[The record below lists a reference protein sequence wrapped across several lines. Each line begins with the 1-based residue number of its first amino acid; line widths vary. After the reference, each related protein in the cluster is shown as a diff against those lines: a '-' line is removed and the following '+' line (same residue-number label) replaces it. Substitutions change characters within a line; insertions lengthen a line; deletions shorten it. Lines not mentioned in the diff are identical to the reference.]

1 MKRLLYNIM
10 CAVMLTLLQ
19 SACVREFPGVNP
31 DGTVGVDPTL
41 VSVDL
46 DLAIDLSL
54 EPLVVLSHSRYG
66 SNVAM
71 RFVVEFTRDGKVV
84 ERMERLVE
92 PSAVSS
98 GKVRL
103 PLSVKLH
110 ALEYKVAVWGDY
122 VTAPGYEPLC
132 FDASYFYSVG
142 CKRPYVGNMDD
153 RQCFCG
159 VTSLDLRPWRDRW
172 NASVT
177 APVKLIR
184 PQAKYR
190 IIATDVDELLS
201 RSEKAR
207 AGKRDYTM
215 KFRYEIMPWSYDV
228 WSGAVDGYESDV
240 EFTLPIEL
248 PSASDGMV
256 QIGFDWL
263 FADDNINEVVLTLT
277 LYDDNLIPVSHV
289 AGIAVPLRR
298 GRLTTVTGD
307 FLTNEVGGAIT
318 IDREWDGTIEI
329 DADVI

>member
-1 MKRLLYNIM
+1 M
-10 CAVMLTLLQ
+10 CAVMLLLVQ

-46 DLAIDLSL
+46 ELALDLSL
-54 EPLVVLSHSRYG
+54 EPLVVLNHSRSG
-66 SNVAM
+66 GEVVM

-84 ERMERLVE
+84 ERVVTF
-92 PSAVSS
+92 SDAASVSS

-122 VTAPGYEPLC
+122 VTTSGHEPLC
-132 FDASYFYSVG
+132 FDAYDFHSVACMMPYSG
-142 CKRPYVGNMDD
+142 SNND
-153 RQCFCG
+153 RQSLCG
-159 VTSLDLRPWRDRW
+159 VTSVDLRQWRDQW
-172 NASVT
+172 NATVT
-177 APVKLIR
+177 ATVELRR

-190 IIATDVDELLS
+190 IIATDVDELFS

-207 AGKRDYTM
+207 AGKRGYTM

-228 WSGAVDGYESDV
+228 WSGTVDGYENDV

-248 PSASDGMV
+248 SSASGGMV

-263 FADDNINEVVLTLT
+263 FADDNVNEVVLTLT
-277 LYDDNLIPVSHV
+277 LFDDNLIPVSHV
-289 AGIAVPLRR
+289 AGIVVPLRR

-307 FLTNEVGGAIT
+307 FLTNEVGGAISIDTEWGET
-318 IDREWDGTIEI
+318 INI
-329 DADVI
+329 DAEIM

>member
-1 MKRLLYNIM
+1 M
-10 CAVMLTLLQ
+10 CAVMVLLVQ
-19 SACVREFPGVNP
+19 SACVREFPEVNP

-46 DLAIDLSL
+46 ELALGLSL
-54 EPLVVLSHSRYG
+54 EPLVALNHSRSVG
-66 SNVAM
+66 EAVM

-84 ERMERLVE
+84 ERVVTFADAA
-92 PSAVSS
+92 SVST

-122 VTAPGYEPLC
+122 VTAHGHEPIC
-132 FDASYFYSVG
+132 FDAYDFHSVACMMPYSG
-142 CKRPYVGNMDD
+142 SNND
-153 RQCFCG
+153 RQSLCG
-159 VTSLDLRPWRDRW
+159 VTSLDLRPWRDKW

-177 APVKLIR
+177 APVELIR

-190 IIATDVDELLS
+190 IIATDVDELFS

-207 AGKRDYTM
+207 AGRGGYTM

-248 PSASDGMV
+248 SSASDGMV

-263 FADDNINEVVLTLT
+263 FADDNVNEVVLTLT

-289 AGIAVPLRR
+289 AGIVVPLKR
-298 GRLTTVTGD
+298 GRLTTVYGD
-307 FLTNEVGGAIT
+307 FLTNEVGGAISIDTEWGET
-318 IDREWDGTIEI
+318 INI
-329 DADVI
+329 DAEIM